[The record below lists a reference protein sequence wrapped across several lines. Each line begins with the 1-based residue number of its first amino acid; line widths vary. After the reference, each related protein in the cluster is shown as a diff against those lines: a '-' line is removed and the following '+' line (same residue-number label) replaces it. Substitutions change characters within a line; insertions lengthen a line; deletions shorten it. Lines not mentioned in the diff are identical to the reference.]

1 MTNGHGTPG
10 GAGMLSP
17 MEMGAAG
24 RPRSYTA
31 GSLAGDHTLQGGA
44 AARTPTI
51 MPGQAGR
58 GVPIPARPQPMPAA
72 SPHTQRASSFDGTSS
87 ISESAASNTLKSS
100 VGPDFGSTFRHSMAS
115 GGFGTMS
122 STPPTTFSK
131 GDGRMSPFPSN
142 VGLSRPAT
150 VASTAPGSGSSSAA
164 KDSYLEEIDPV
175 LKRPLP
181 PNVTPINYVKMT
193 RPVFKYGGH
202 ISHPETDNWSRV
214 DRQMTMLKA
223 VSVKL
228 TIETLA
234 TMHVGRPFGKPI
246 ERVRAAFIWIASN
259 IQYDM
264 SVAESN
270 DEFEKNETPAAVLQR
285 RRSRGPGF
293 AYLFD
298 AMMGALAIESHTVRG
313 YLRQP
318 LDNCQGAVLP
328 AANHVWNAVCLD
340 GEFRLLDTASA
351 ARSHPLNAESTTDT
365 WFFLASPKEMIYTH
379 FPLTPADQFVDP
391 VVPLPVFWMLPYVRP
406 NYFSSKVKLLNLPL
420 VPRIELKDDAVIPL
434 VLCVRDQTLSVF
446 AEIELHDP
454 NGSGRIVAR
463 QPLLAQCMDYK
474 GKRMV
479 KILVGVRGGDV
490 HGLVK
495 VYCGTRLPLQ
505 PKRDGDGAAGGPPS
519 AAQKVLGFLHSKDRR
534 PSTHDYSRIKDVDE
548 EGAIRTVATSR
559 T

>member
-1 MTNGHGTPG
+1 
-10 GAGMLSP
+10 
-17 MEMGAAG
+17 
-24 RPRSYTA
+24 
-31 GSLAGDHTLQGGA
+31 
-44 AARTPTI
+44 
-51 MPGQAGR
+51 
-58 GVPIPARPQPMPAA
+58 
-72 SPHTQRASSFDGTSS
+72 
-87 ISESAASNTLKSS
+87 
-100 VGPDFGSTFRHSMAS
+100 
-115 GGFGTMS
+115 
-122 STPPTTFSK
+122 
-131 GDGRMSPFPSN
+131 
-142 VGLSRPAT
+142 
-150 VASTAPGSGSSSAA
+150 
-164 KDSYLEEIDPV
+164 
-175 LKRPLP
+175 
-181 PNVTPINYVKMT
+181 
-193 RPVFKYGGH
+193 
-202 ISHPETDNWSRV
+202 
-214 DRQMTMLKA
+214 
-223 VSVKL
+223 
-228 TIETLA
+228 
-234 TMHVGRPFGKPI
+234 
-246 ERVRAAFIWIASN
+246 
-259 IQYDM
+259 
-264 SVAESN
+264 
-270 DEFEKNETPAAVLQR
+270 
-285 RRSRGPGF
+285 
-293 AYLFD
+293 
-298 AMMGALAIESHTVRG
+298 
-313 YLRQP
+313 
-318 LDNCQGAVLP
+318 GAVLP

-559 T
+559 TFPLACILPVRHRGRSNAPAFVQPNAALPSEFYIKEPTDAQLHLGESIAFHLLPVGAERLFHMQLRSPSGQQHKFVYQPSDQGYILRHTVKERGAWIIIFHSDSEGWLPIAS